1 MCGRAKGGTL
11 NVSLPWCPFSGCCS
25 SLGSKADRLRVGLE
39 VIMHGKKSHVDN
51 DDMQFDLE
59 SIFGGCHALSLIA
72 MFVCRRQPHSK
83 TTHLFLKLSF
93 RRGIE
98 K

>member
-1 MCGRAKGGTL
+1 MCGRVKGGTL

-25 SLGSKADRLRVGLE
+25 SLGSKAGRLRVGLE

-59 SIFGGCHALSLIA
+59 SIFWRMSCSISDSH
-72 MFVCRRQPHSK
+72 VCVSP
-83 TTHLFLKLSF
+83 
-93 RRGIE
+93 
-98 K
+98 